1 MALSPRSARDTT
13 GARLG
18 KGEKLIALERIF
30 VLAILVTILTV
41 DVIGYFVP
49 PGVDPFVAAI
59 GVATTVSLGLYL
71 WSPLYATCALAVVF
85 ALSFLT
91 GSESQV
97 LIAAA
102 FAAGL
107 IMRLGWNALIL
118 SYAGLFLVAT
128 ALVALSDPEG
138 PANISVGIFLISA
151 AVSGAIGYALRLAFA
166 RGRRLEVEL
175 AEKAEQER
183 QAVLAE
189 RRWIAGELHDSIA
202 HHLTV
207 VSLHVQMLDDADAS
221 PASQEAIRIAARKA
235 MTDLRF
241 VIDLADDGPRAAGM
255 PTGDLAA
262 SISEATEE
270 FESAGHTVLLVGDPA
285 DERIPRA
292 AEIIFARIMRESA
305 TNVLKYA
312 GQGQIEIRLD
322 VTDDAA
328 GLTIGSPLSASPRR
342 ELSSSRTG
350 IGRMAERVLGASG
363 EFSAGEVDGRWVV
376 AAHLPIAR
384 QARDTDDAPAAD
396 VGAPSA
402 EAVESSEG
410 ARVETRVLRRARRK
424 QN

>member
-1 MALSPRSARDTT
+1 MLGIVGTIVVINIVDALVSANVDPLATVI
-13 GARLG
+13 G
-18 KGEKLIALERIF
+18 IALTGM
-30 VLAILVTILTV
+30 LAV
-41 DVIGYFVP
+41 F
-49 PGVDPFVAAI
+49 
-59 GVATTVSLGLYL
+59 L
-71 WSPLYATCALAVVF
+71 WSPLIAVCGLGIVF
-85 ALSFLT
+85 ALSFLV
-91 GSESQV
+91 GAESQS
-97 LIAAA
+97 LIILAI
-102 FAAGL
+102 AAGL
-107 IMRLGWNALIL
+107 VVRLGWSSLVFI
-118 SYAGLFLVAT
+118 YAGVFLLAT
-128 ALVALSDPEG
+128 ALVA
-138 PANISVGIFLISA
+138 VGINTNPINVGVYLIA
-151 AVSGAIGYALRLAFA
+151 AVVSSVIGYALRLAFA
-166 RGRRLEVEL
+166 RGRKLEVEL

-241 VIDLADDGPRAAGM
+241 VIDLADDGPRASGM
-255 PTGDLAA
+255 PAGDLAA
-262 SISEATEE
+262 SIAEATEE
-270 FESAGHTVLLVGDPA
+270 FESAGQTVLLVGDPA

-312 GQGQIEIRLD
+312 GQGQVEIRLD

-328 GLTIGSPLSASPRR
+328 GLTVASPLSATPRR

-376 AAHLPIAR
+376 SAHLPIAR
-384 QARDTDDAPAAD
+384 RARAEDDDAPATD
-396 VGAPSA
+396 VGAPTA
-402 EAVESSEG
+402 ETVESSESP
-410 ARVETRVLRRARRK
+410 RVETRILRRTRRK
-424 QN
+424 SM